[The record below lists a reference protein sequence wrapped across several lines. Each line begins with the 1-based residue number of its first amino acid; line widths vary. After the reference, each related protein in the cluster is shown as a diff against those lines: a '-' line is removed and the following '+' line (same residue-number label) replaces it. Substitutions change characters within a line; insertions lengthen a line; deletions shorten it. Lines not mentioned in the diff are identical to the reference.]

1 MTSNTINPSVS
12 PIRNRILNDVE
23 TVKDNIRKLAE
34 HGLDA
39 QSQILDVRESIRLV
53 VGRAGKGTGA
63 EYLLNEI
70 LGNLFRTYRWLE
82 GIEPMKES
90 SISNITKIEEL
101 LSENEIELDTLV
113 KLIDETL
120 ESIKLILDSMDTA
133 RFEIYKESLS
143 ASIIE
148 EDFSSIFSDENLSKK
163 IEDIIPMVE
172 WLPFGISARCEVS
185 EWSSNLSSIS
195 HLQNHPP
202 QNPHPQSSLS
212 LSPSALWDLSLS
224 KLNLE
229 APGAMVNSDDAGEDD
244 GYVEGFPGET
254 DHMFEIAKR
263 LGLIGKLKVVHEPS
277 DQVFEM
283 EAVVI
288 NGVSFEISYNV
299 ERGGEETTASVTAR
313 YSIDP
318 SGMMECSSGE
328 SNIDE
333 GYETPYGF
341 IDYFDSEGILADLM
355 SVDDFDELDLHYTP
369 PSDYYVEEDLLFTD
383 SDLRSGDVI

>member
-212 LSPSALWDLSLS
+212 LSPLGTLGSLT
-224 KLNLE
+224 LQ
-229 APGAMVNSDDAGEDD
+229 
-244 GYVEGFPGET
+244 T
-254 DHMFEIAKR
+254 
-263 LGLIGKLKVVHEPS
+263 
-277 DQVFEM
+277 
-283 EAVVI
+283 
-288 NGVSFEISYNV
+288 
-299 ERGGEETTASVTAR
+299 
-313 YSIDP
+313 
-318 SGMMECSSGE
+318 
-328 SNIDE
+328 
-333 GYETPYGF
+333 
-341 IDYFDSEGILADLM
+341 
-355 SVDDFDELDLHYTP
+355 
-369 PSDYYVEEDLLFTD
+369 
-383 SDLRSGDVI
+383 